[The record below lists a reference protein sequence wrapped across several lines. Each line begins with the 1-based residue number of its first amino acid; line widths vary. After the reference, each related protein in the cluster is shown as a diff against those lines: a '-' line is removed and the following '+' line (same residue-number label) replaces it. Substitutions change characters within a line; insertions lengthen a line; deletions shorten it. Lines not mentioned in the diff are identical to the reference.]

1 MHGRPYYRDAM
12 LVSFDQEGEDA
23 ADDHDQERRN
33 GRHPEQIWFL
43 LPLKKVAGISSRTRR
58 KSDDDALGKQDSI
71 LDKQGCAHLPSA
83 CLTARAGGSICQELN
98 SATSTGQMEKK
109 RE

>member
-1 MHGRPYYRDAM
+1 M

-43 LPLKKVAGISSRTRR
+43 LPLKKKLLESAHARG
-58 KSDDDALGKQDSI
+58 GKVTM
-71 LDKQGCAHLPSA
+71 HLTNRIRY
-83 CLTARAGGSICQELN
+83 LTNRVVLTYQVLA
-98 SATSTGQMEKK
+98 
-109 RE
+109 

>member
-1 MHGRPYYRDAM
+1 M

-43 LPLKKVAGISSRTRR
+43 LPLKKKLLESAHARG
-58 KSDDDALGKQDSI
+58 GKVTM
-71 LDKQGCAHLPSA
+71 HLA
-83 CLTARAGGSICQELN
+83 NRIRHLTNRVVLTYQVLA
-98 SATSTGQMEKK
+98 
-109 RE
+109 

>member
-43 LPLKKVAGISSRTRR
+43 LPLKKKLLESAHARG
-58 KSDDDALGKQDSI
+58 GKVTM
-71 LDKQGCAHLPSA
+71 HLTNRIRY
-83 CLTARAGGSICQELN
+83 LTNRVVLTYQVLA
-98 SATSTGQMEKK
+98 
-109 RE
+109 